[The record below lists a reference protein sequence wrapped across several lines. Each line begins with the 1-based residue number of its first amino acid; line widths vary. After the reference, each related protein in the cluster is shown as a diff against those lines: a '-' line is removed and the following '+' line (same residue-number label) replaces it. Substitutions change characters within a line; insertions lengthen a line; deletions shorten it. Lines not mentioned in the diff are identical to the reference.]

1 MSKQYDA
8 IIIGAGH
15 NGLVCASYLA
25 KAGRKVLVVEANE
38 GVGGAAITREFAD
51 GFSVSACAHLLHL
64 LHPQIESDLSLG
76 SHGLKMA
83 AKGLSTIALT
93 KDDDHLVLERDTLSG
108 GGVSESD
115 QHAYRDF
122 QDKLRRFAKIIQ
134 KTFMTRP
141 PRLVHKNRKDLMT
154 LAGLG
159 LSVRMLGR
167 DDMRELLRIGAINI
181 YDVLQEDFQ
190 SELLKGALGFDAV
203 LGSNM
208 GPRSPNS
215 VLSYLYRLTG
225 QLGKND
231 TAVSLPAGGMGA
243 VTEALRKAAEA
254 AGVTIQCNTPVK
266 QVLLDVDKVIGIET
280 ADGEQIKSEVVVS
293 NADPKTTFLKL
304 VGARNIETGFARR
317 VDNIRMQGKAAK
329 LHLALEG
336 LPKFSGVTDAQL
348 GNRLVIA
355 PTMNYIEQAFDH
367 SKYGEYSNDPAMEI
381 SIPSIQDDSL
391 APSGKHVLS
400 AIVQYAPY
408 ELRAGWDSERDT
420 FKNLLIEKLG
430 EYAPGIKGQITA
442 SELLVPPDIE
452 KEFHIH
458 GGHWHH
464 GEYTLDQFMMLRP
477 VPGAAQYSTPVN
489 GLYLCGAGSHPG
501 GGVMGLAGR
510 NASTEILNA
519 EDKS

>member
-1 MSKQYDA
+1 MSNSFDT

-15 NGLVCASYLA
+15 NGLICATYLA
-25 KAGRKVLVVEANE
+25 KAGRKVLIVEANDQ
-38 GVGGAAITREFAD
+38 VGGAAITREFAE
-51 GFSVSACAHLLHL
+51 GHSISACAHLLHL
-64 LHPQIESDLSLG
+64 LHPKIIADLSLS

-83 AKGLSTIALT
+83 AQGLSTIAMSTNGEHLT
-93 KDDDHLVLERDTLSG
+93 LARDSVSG
-108 GGVSESD
+108 GGISADD
-115 QHAYRDF
+115 QSAYHEF
-122 QDKLRRFAKIIQ
+122 QNKLRRFAKIVQ

-181 YDVLQEDFQ
+181 YDVLQEDFE

-225 QLGKND
+225 QLDRND
-231 TAVSLPAGGMGA
+231 SSISVPAGGMGA
-243 VTEALRKAAEA
+243 VTSALAQAAKA
-254 AGVTIQCNTPVK
+254 AGVEIRCSTPVR
-266 QVLLDVDKVIGIET
+266 QVLLDVDRVLGIET
-280 ADGEQIKSEVVVS
+280 VDGERINSELVVS

-304 VGARNIETGFARR
+304 IGARNIETGFARR

-329 LHLALEG
+329 IHLALDG
-336 LPKFSGVTDAQL
+336 LPNFNGVAENDL

-355 PTMNYIEQAFDH
+355 PTLNYVEQAFDH
-367 SKYGEYSNDPAMEI
+367 SKYGEYSNAPALEI
-381 SIPSIQDDSL
+381 SIPSIHDESL
-391 APSGKHVLS
+391 APTGKHVLS
-400 AIVQYAPY
+400 AVVQYAPY
-408 ELRAGWDSERDT
+408 ELRAGWDAKRET
-420 FKNLLIEKLG
+420 FKNIIIDKLA
-430 EYAPGIKGQITA
+430 EYAPDIKEQISSA
-442 SELLVPPDIE
+442 ELLLPADIE
-452 KEFHIH
+452 EEFHIH

-464 GEYTLDQFMMLRP
+464 GEYSLDQFMMLRP
-477 VPGAAQYSTPVN
+477 VPGAAQYSTPVK

-510 NASTEILNA
+510 NASTEIINGG
-519 EDKS
+519 ESS

>member
-1 MSKQYDA
+1 MSKSHDA

-15 NGLVCASYLA
+15 NGLVCATYLA
-25 KAGRKVLVVEANE
+25 RAGRRVLVLEANE
-38 GVGGAAITREFAD
+38 QAGGAAITREFSA
-51 GFSVSACAHLLHL
+51 GYSVSACAHLLHL
-64 LHPQIESDLSLG
+64 LHPQIIADLSL
-76 SHGLKMA
+76 SNHGLTMA
-83 AKGLSTIALT
+83 ATGLNTIALAT
-93 KDDDHLVLERDTLSG
+93 NGEHLTLDRNSISG
-108 GGVSESD
+108 SGVSASD
-115 QHAYRDF
+115 QAAYSDF
-122 QDKLRRFAKIIQ
+122 QDKLRRFAKILQ

-154 LAGLG
+154 LASLG

-225 QLGKND
+225 QLNGTD
-231 TAVSLPAGGMGA
+231 SAISIPTGGMGT
-243 VTEALRKAAEA
+243 VTDSLRKAAEA
-254 AGVTIQCNTPVK
+254 AGVDIRTNT
-266 QVLLDVDKVIGIET
+266 QVRQVILDVDKVTGIET
-280 ADGEQIKSEVVVS
+280 ADGEKINSELVVS

-317 VDNIRMQGKAAK
+317 VDKIRMQGKAAK
-329 LHLALEG
+329 LHLALDG
-336 LPKFSGVTDAQL
+336 LPEFNGISGKQL
-348 GNRLVIA
+348 GERLIIA
-355 PTMNYIEQAFDH
+355 PSLHYVEQAFDH
-367 SKYGEYSNDPAMEI
+367 SKYGEYSQHPALEI
-381 SIPSIQDDSL
+381 SLPSVHDDGL
-391 APSGKHVLS
+391 APAGKHVLS
-400 AIVQYAPY
+400 AVVQYAPY
-408 ELRAGWDSERDT
+408 TLRAGWDSQRDV
-420 FKNLLIEKLG
+420 FKNLVIDKLA
-430 EYAPGIKGQITA
+430 EYAPGIKEMITA
-442 SELLVPPDIE
+442 SELLVPTDIE
-452 KEFHIH
+452 KEFNIQ

-477 VPGAAQYSTPVN
+477 VPGAAQYSTPVT

-510 NASTEILNA
+510 NASTEILNGG
-519 EDKS
+519 EG